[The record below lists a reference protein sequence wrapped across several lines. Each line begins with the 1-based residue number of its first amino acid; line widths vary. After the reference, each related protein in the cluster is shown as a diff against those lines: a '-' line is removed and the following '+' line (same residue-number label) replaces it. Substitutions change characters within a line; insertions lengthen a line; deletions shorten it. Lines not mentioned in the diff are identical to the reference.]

1 MFFPAVY
8 SRNRM
13 FITLLIGQ
21 AVIIILLICALVH
34 WVRKR
39 NRNSSANAPLD
50 GSDPGKTNDEVASQ
64 CKYLEEYEEFFWIQN
79 KDHIQILS
87 ENQGWSLLRRY
98 QKGGGGE
105 LGGTDGRK
113 GFKLCKK
120 YHRSAFLNTSYIN
133 NIIVIYKTFQT

>member
-1 MFFPAVY
+1 
-8 SRNRM
+8 M

-79 KDHIQILS
+79 RDHIQILS

-98 QKGGGGE
+98 QRGGGG
-105 LGGTDGRK
+105 
-113 GFKLCKK
+113 
-120 YHRSAFLNTSYIN
+120 RSRRN
-133 NIIVIYKTFQT
+133 